1 MRGEQKCGD
10 KERWDMKMLKQIL
23 RFRSVLVLIFGLSL
37 LSLGAFARADDNRG
51 GNYGDDHRDNH
62 RDNHRNRYHYRDV
75 RWYGQGEIVVPNL
88 VVGAEVESLP
98 PRYTTVVVGNTP
110 YYYDNA
116 RYYNRLSDGAYV
128 VVEAPRRPGI
138 NINVHL

>member
-1 MRGEQKCGD
+1 
-10 KERWDMKMLKQIL
+10 MLKQIL

-37 LSLGAFARADDNRG
+37 LSLGALARADDNRG
-51 GNYGDDHRDNH
+51 DNYGDNH
-62 RDNHRNRYHYRDV
+62 RDNHNNRYHYRDG
-75 RWYGQGEIVVPNL
+75 RWYGQGEVVVPNL

-98 PRYTTVVVGNTP
+98 PQYTTVVVGNTS

-116 RYYNRLSDGAYV
+116 RYYSRSPDGAYV
-128 VVEAPRRPGI
+128 VVEEPRKPGL

>member
-1 MRGEQKCGD
+1 
-10 KERWDMKMLKQIL
+10 MKMLKQIL

-51 GNYGDDHRDNH
+51 GNHGDNH
-62 RDNHRNRYHYRDV
+62 HNRYHYRDG

-128 VVEAPRRPGI
+128 VVEAPRRPGL

>member
-1 MRGEQKCGD
+1 
-10 KERWDMKMLKQIL
+10 MLKQIL

-51 GNYGDDHRDNH
+51 DNRGDNHGDNH
-62 RDNHRNRYHYRDV
+62 RDNHGNRYHYRDG

-88 VVGAEVESLP
+88 VIGAEVESLP
-98 PRYTTVVVGNTP
+98 PQYTTVVVGNTS

-116 RYYNRLSDGAYV
+116 RYYNRLPDGAYV
-128 VVEAPRRPGI
+128 VVEEPRRPGL

>member
-1 MRGEQKCGD
+1 
-10 KERWDMKMLKQIL
+10 MLKQIL

-51 GNYGDDHRDNH
+51 GDHGDNRGNNH
-62 RDNHRNRYHYRDV
+62 SNRYHYRDG

-88 VVGAEVESLP
+88 IVGAQVESLP
-98 PRYTTVVVGNTP
+98 PQYTTVVVGNTP

-116 RYYNRLSDGAYV
+116 RYYNRLPDGAYV
-128 VVEAPRRPGI
+128 VVEAPRRPGL